1 MTVPVINAV
10 INFSTGPSFAQAFI
24 IGEGILG
31 TNVLADSAAVIVDV
45 SDVVDSVSIKRGR
58 NAQADEFQTGTM
70 TLRIVD
76 QNGDFNPQNPNSPYY
91 TLLDPMR
98 KVSISATSAGV
109 TYPMFAGFIT
119 SFTTTTPKNAND
131 VVYTTI
137 QAVDAL
143 RLAQNAQIA
152 TVTGATA
159 GDLSGTRIDQILD
172 QIAWPESMRDVDLG
186 LTQMQND
193 PGTARTSL
201 AALQT
206 VTNSEY
212 GAFYVDASGS
222 FVFQDRSVTTASI
235 GGTPTVFNDNG
246 TEIGYANAV
255 WRLDDTLV
263 LNQAN
268 VTRTGGTVQNSTN
281 AASVEKYFAH
291 TYNIQNLLMQTD
303 AVALDYARAYV
314 ASRAETSVRC
324 DAIELD
330 LYTDNYANGILA
342 ALDLDF
348 FDPVTI
354 TTNQPGA
361 STLTKTL
368 QVFGVAHNVTPNKWR
383 TTFTTLEPVIDGFI
397 LNSTLYGVL
406 DTSVLSYQEV
416 RKWQLDQA

>member
-76 QNGDFNPQNPNSPYY
+76 QLGSFNPQNPSSPYFG
-91 TLLDPMR
+91 LLDPMR
-98 KVSISATSAGV
+98 KVSISATYSGT

-119 SFTTTTPKNAND
+119 SYTTTTPKNAND

-152 TVTGATA
+152 TVTGQSA
-159 GDLSGTRIDQILD
+159 GDLSGTRVNQILNT
-172 QIAWPESMRDVDLG
+172 ISWPASMRDVDAG
-186 LTQMQND
+186 LTTMQAD

-246 TEIGYANAV
+246 TDIGYFNAV
-255 WRLDDTLV
+255 WRLDDTLIF
-263 LNQAN
+263 NQAN
-268 VTRTGGTVQNSTN
+268 VTRTGGTVQSATN

-330 LYTDNYANGILA
+330 LYTDNYNTGIIA
-342 ALDLDF
+342 ALDLEF

-383 TTFTTLEPVIDGFI
+383 TTFTTLEPIIDGFI
-397 LNSTLYGVL
+397 IGNANYGVL
-406 DTSVLSYQEV
+406 GVNVLSY
-416 RKWQLDQA
+416 

>member
-1 MTVPVINAV
+1 MTVPIINAV
-10 INFSTGPSFAQAFI
+10 INFSTGAAFAQAMI
-24 IGEGILG
+24 LDQGILG
-31 TNVLADSAAVIVDV
+31 TNVLADSTALIVDV
-45 SDVVDSVSIKRGR
+45 SDVVDSVTTRRGR
-58 NAQADEFQTGTM
+58 SATADEFQTGTL

-76 QNGDFNPQNPNSPYY
+76 QNGDFNPQNPSSPYFTY
-91 TLLDPMR
+91 LTPMR

-109 TYPMFAGFIT
+109 TYPMFSGFIT
-119 SFTTTTPKNAND
+119 SYTTTTPKNAND

-137 QAVDAL
+137 QAVDAT
-143 RLAQNAQIA
+143 RLAQNAQIS

-159 GDLSGTRIDQILD
+159 GDLSGTRINQILNT
-172 QIAWPESMRDVDLG
+172 IAWPSSMRDIDAG
-186 LTQMQND
+186 LTTLQAD
-193 PGTARTSL
+193 PGTARTAL

-206 VTNSEY
+206 ATNSEY
-212 GAFYVDASGS
+212 GAIYVDAAGS
-222 FVFQDRSVTTASI
+222 WTFQDRLVTTASI
-235 GGTPTVFNDNG
+235 AGTPTVFNDNG
-246 TEIGYANAV
+246 TDISYANAV

-263 LNQAN
+263 FNQAN
-268 VTRTGGTVQNSTN
+268 VTRTGGTVQNATN
-281 AASVEKYFAH
+281 TASVEKYFAH
-291 TYNIQNLLMQTD
+291 TYNQQDLLMQTD

-314 ASRAETSVRC
+314 ASRAETSIRC

-368 QVFGVAHNVTPNKWR
+368 QVFGVAHSVTPNKWR
-383 TTFTTLEPVIDGFI
+383 TTFTTLEPVIDGFV

-406 DTSVLSYQEV
+406 DTSVLSY
-416 RKWQLDQA
+416 